1 MPRHPRLFLCYG
13 RGVYSYDMSR
23 GTRIFLLSFVILLS
37 GVGSFFVYTQHALT
51 LVDLSAL
58 PYEEKTNYW
67 ESRIRD
73 HGSEHAF
80 AEFKASIDSVPPVER
95 HWEQHLFGNALY
107 AVHGLDGIALCDDS
121 FDNACFHSFM
131 ISGIEE
137 FGVAATDKLHE
148 ACVTRLG
155 TDAYTCLHGLGHALL
170 GVFGYTQEGL
180 VQAIAV
186 CDAHPDPDRRSVN
199 HGCVNGAFMEYN
211 SPMDIAGYEPRPF
224 SEDDAFTPCTS
235 FNDRTHRSAC
245 TYAQLYWWFSS
256 LKHEEPAERLAHIGV
271 LCRRMNATDAEMYQ
285 VCIQGAGNAL
295 DTTVDYDPTKVAD
308 ACATIDPDPAMRL
321 MCQKNA
327 AIRFSFY
334 SSLETALQ
342 ACDGLPDTDKNTCR
356 TYLSNSV
363 VNKK

>member
-1 MPRHPRLFLCYG
+1 MPRHPRLFLSYG

-23 GTRIFLLSFVILLS
+23 GTRIFLLSCALVFVCA
-37 GVGSFFVYTQHALT
+37 GSYLAYAQRALT
-51 LVDLSAL
+51 LVDLSTM
-58 PYEEKTNYW
+58 PYEEKTTYW
-67 ESRIRD
+67 ESRIRERGD
-73 HGSEHAF
+73 EHAF
-80 AEFKASIDSVPPVER
+80 AEFNASSDSVPPVER

-148 ACVTRLG
+148 ACVTILG
-155 TDAYTCLHGLGHALL
+155 TDAYQCLHGLGHALL
-170 GVFGYTQEGL
+170 GVFGYTEEGL
-180 VQAIAV
+180 KQSIAV
-186 CDAHPDPDRRSVN
+186 CDAHPEPDRRGVN

-211 SPMDIAGYEPRPF
+211 SPMDITGYEPRPF
-224 SEDDAFTPCTS
+224 TEDGAFEPCTS
-235 FNDRTHRSAC
+235 LEDRAHRSAC

-256 LKHEEPAERLAHIGV
+256 LKHEEPAERLAHIGA
-271 LCRRMNATDAEMYQ
+271 LCRRMNTDNTEMYQ

-295 DTTVDYDPTKVAD
+295 DTTVDYDPAKVAD

-321 MCQKNA
+321 LCQKNA

-334 SSLETALQ
+334 SPLETALQ
-342 ACDGLPDTDKNTCR
+342 ACGGLPDADKNTCR
-356 TYLSNSV
+356 DYLSNGV
-363 VNKK
+363 VKKK